1 MTKSRLTNIAI
12 RTTALGAL
20 LAGFTTVA
28 AAQKEKHQ
36 AGPPVTTMGTMKS
49 NPKAD
54 KGQATAEAKR
64 ADARDDKIGR
74 DADKADDRAH
84 RSALEG
90 ARSDPKGLLKGI
102 KLSSSEK
109 KSVKATEKRYAD
121 QFKALKKQYDAAE
134 KSGHPDLTIAGKI
147 AALRVSERAELR
159 AALSPAEQTQF
170 DKNAA
175 TIGTKKP

>member
-1 MTKSRLTNIAI
+1 MTNFRLANIAI

-20 LAGFTTVA
+20 LAGFATVA
-28 AAQKEKHQ
+28 AAQKEKHP
-36 AGPPVTTMGTMKS
+36 AGPPATTMGTMKS
-49 NPKAD
+49 NPKAA
-54 KGQATAEAKR
+54 KGQTTAEAKR
-64 ADARDDKIGR
+64 TDARDDKAGK
-74 DADKADDRAH
+74 DADKTEDRAQ
-84 RSALEG
+84 RSALNG

-121 QFKALKKQYDAAE
+121 QFKALKKQGDAAE

-170 DKNAA
+170 DKNA
-175 TIGTKKP
+175 TTMGTKKP